1 MLPWRED
8 IFPSLPDRLEC
19 RDPLDWSSLAESWKR
34 NITDL
39 YIHIKYMY
47 KFTKRH
53 IRYISFL
60 LLYRNCKPMKL
71 NRGFKTQWA
80 HILHQSLFYYRHVR
94 LTQKSACLILW
105 PQNHDLQS
113 QVTWNLQNPWSLMI
127 THNVLLQYINYS
139 FRKIWSGH
147 NYFLWEDRHSI
158 ITMLSI

>member
-53 IRYISFL
+53 IRYLSF
-60 LLYRNCKPMKL
+60 LLYRNCQPMKL
-71 NRGFKTQWA
+71 NRGFKTRKSSYLTPVSLLLSSCE
-80 HILHQSLFYYRHVR
+80 IDTKVSLFNFMATEPW
-94 LTQKSACLILW
+94 LTVSSHLKFTKSLIS
-105 PQNHDLQS
+105 HDNTQCI
-113 QVTWNLQNPWSLMI
+113 VT
-127 THNVLLQYINYS
+127 V
-139 FRKIWSGH
+139 WSGH

-158 ITMLSI
+158 ITMLFI

>member
-60 LLYRNCKPMKL
+60 LYRNCKPIKL
-71 NRGFKTQWA
+71 NRGFKTRKSSYLTPVSLLLSSCE
-80 HILHQSLFYYRHVR
+80 IDTKVSLFNVMATESW
-94 LTQKSACLILW
+94 LTVSSHLKFTKSLIS
-105 PQNHDLQS
+105 HDNTQCI
-113 QVTWNLQNPWSLMI
+113 VTVYKLFI
-127 THNVLLQYINYS
+127 
-139 FRKIWSGH
+139 
-147 NYFLWEDRHSI
+147 
-158 ITMLSI
+158 

>member
-60 LLYRNCKPMKL
+60 LYRNCKPMKL
-71 NRGFKTQWA
+71 NRGFKTRKSSY
-80 HILHQSLFYYRHVR
+80 LTPVSLFTIIMWDWHSLFNFMTTEPWHTVSSH
-94 LTQKSACLILW
+94 LKFTKSLISHDNTQCIVTVYKSFI
-105 PQNHDLQS
+105 
-113 QVTWNLQNPWSLMI
+113 
-127 THNVLLQYINYS
+127 
-139 FRKIWSGH
+139 
-147 NYFLWEDRHSI
+147 
-158 ITMLSI
+158 

>member
-1 MLPWRED
+1 MLPWREA

-60 LLYRNCKPMKL
+60 LYRNCKPMKL
-71 NRGFKTQWA
+71 NRGFKTRKSSY
-80 HILHQSLFYYRHVR
+80 LTPVSLFTIIMWDWHSLFNFMTTEPWHTVSSH
-94 LTQKSACLILW
+94 LKFTKSLISHDNTQCIVTVYKSFI
-105 PQNHDLQS
+105 
-113 QVTWNLQNPWSLMI
+113 
-127 THNVLLQYINYS
+127 
-139 FRKIWSGH
+139 
-147 NYFLWEDRHSI
+147 
-158 ITMLSI
+158 